1 MPFTTI
7 ERRHDALLDLLTK
20 WEPGDHCFMEY
31 WPLVHAWRLSP
42 RWTTADRLFG
52 QVLLKALKYVLT
64 FKFAQLKA
72 LLLAWQVFFIK
83 FVMPYEDKKEA
94 ENGTI

>member
-7 ERRHDALLDLLTK
+7 DRRSAAMTGSLDK

-31 WPLVHAWRLSP
+31 WPLVLQWRLSP

-52 QVLLKALKYVLT
+52 QTLLKALGYVVT
-64 FKFAQLKA
+64 FEFARLKA

>member
-1 MPFTTI
+1 MPFTTLY
-7 ERRHDALLDLLTK
+7 RRHEAMTNTLEK

-31 WPLVHAWRLSP
+31 WPMVHAWRLSP

-52 QVLLKALKYVLT
+52 QTLLKALKYAIM
-64 FKFAQLKA
+64 FQFPKLKA